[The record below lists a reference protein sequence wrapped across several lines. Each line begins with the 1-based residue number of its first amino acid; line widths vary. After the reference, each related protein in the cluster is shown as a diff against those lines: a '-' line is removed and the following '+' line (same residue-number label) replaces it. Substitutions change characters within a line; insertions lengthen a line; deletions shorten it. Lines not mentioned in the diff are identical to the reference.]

1 MKPECDYELCQGPP
15 PQTPLSASLQLS
27 VLVFFFYTHTHTM
40 QTCYYSWDG
49 ANLMSVNITDG
60 ESTHFPLTGVYPVYI
75 YIFLIH
81 DLRASPRLTVF
92 FFLSFFESDLQLNSV
107 FVLKVL

>member
-1 MKPECDYELCQGPP
+1 
-15 PQTPLSASLQLS
+15 
-27 VLVFFFYTHTHTM
+27 
-40 QTCYYSWDG
+40 
-49 ANLMSVNITDG
+49 MSVNITDG

-92 FFLSFFESDLQLNSV
+92 FSFFFRIRPTAQQRVCFEGAIGAIW
-107 FVLKVL
+107 